1 LPAPPIPTPAPPAP
15 SPVEVISPAPAPFL
29 PTESWE
35 KGRGLLRA
43 GSYAEAA
50 RAFLAG
56 LEARKEAFTVQ
67 LFVACSE
74 ETVQR
79 AAAGSSAKELYIRA
93 VRYQGKECWSLG
105 WGVYPTEE
113 QARAA
118 AAGVPARLL
127 AGGVK
132 PKVAPVSRLLR

>member
-1 LPAPPIPTPAPPAP
+1 
-15 SPVEVISPAPAPFL
+15 VEN
-29 PTESWE
+29 WE

-50 RAFLAG
+50 RAFLAE
-56 LEARKEAFTVQ
+56 LEAQKEAFTVQ

-79 AAAGSSAKELYIRA
+79 AAAGSSAKELYTRV

-105 WGVYPTEE
+105 WGVYRSEE

-118 AAGVPARLL
+118 AGGVPARLL
-127 AGGVK
+127 AGGVT
-132 PKVAPVSRLLR
+132 PKVSPVARLLR